1 MLTRI
6 RARLPLGRDPS
17 KTSKKKTKI
26 QKTKTKNTKT
36 TIDFCSPRGTT
47 QSTLI
52 PELRTAHK
60 HQFNSVDFFL
70 NARNDLRQEGGLF
83 VVLKLTECTPCS
95 VRGNISTQ
103 EEKNSRLKLVTD
115 NFDVT
120 FTSDKLSLLERTL
133 IDQHSTFR
141 QLRFTR

>member
-17 KTSKKKTKI
+17 KTSKKTKI
-26 QKTKTKNTKT
+26 QKTKTENTKT

-60 HQFNSVDFFL
+60 HQFNSVDFFFKC
-70 NARNDLRQEGGLF
+70 AQRPSPG
-83 VVLKLTECTPCS
+83 
-95 VRGNISTQ
+95 RGTI
-103 EEKNSRLKLVTD
+103 R
-115 NFDVT
+115 
-120 FTSDKLSLLERTL
+120 SLE
-133 IDQHSTFR
+133 ID
-141 QLRFTR
+141 

>member
-26 QKTKTKNTKT
+26 QKMTTKNTKT
-36 TIDFCSPRGTT
+36 TIDFCSPRGAT

-60 HQFNSVDFFL
+60 HKFNSVDFFFKF
-70 NARNDLRQEGGLF
+70 AQRPSPG
-83 VVLKLTECTPCS
+83 
-95 VRGNISTQ
+95 RGTI
-103 EEKNSRLKLVTD
+103 R
-115 NFDVT
+115 
-120 FTSDKLSLLERTL
+120 SLE
-133 IDQHSTFR
+133 ID
-141 QLRFTR
+141 

>member
-1 MLTRI
+1 MT
-6 RARLPLGRDPS
+6 
-17 KTSKKKTKI
+17 
-26 QKTKTKNTKT
+26 TKNTKT
-36 TIDFCSPRGTT
+36 TIDFCSPRGAA

-60 HQFNSVDFFL
+60 HKFNSVDFFS

-83 VVLKLTECTPCS
+83 VVLKLTECTICS

>member
-17 KTSKKKTKI
+17 KTSKKKPKM

-60 HQFNSVDFFL
+60 HQFNSVDFFFKC
-70 NARNDLRQEGGLF
+70 AQRPSPG
-83 VVLKLTECTPCS
+83 
-95 VRGNISTQ
+95 RGTI
-103 EEKNSRLKLVTD
+103 R
-115 NFDVT
+115 
-120 FTSDKLSLLERTL
+120 SLE
-133 IDQHSTFR
+133 ID
-141 QLRFTR
+141 